1 MRSCICFRSPQS
13 HHFSAAT
20 PSWQISPPPTNRG
33 LGRTGAVAVATAG
46 PQRRSGGSGCWAEAW
61 QRPWNRRTSAAAEV
75 VDGKQPWLPWMDL
88 ISSNPW
94 VFGYNI
100 SNNLP
105 SEVWQVLVDLPSIF
119 FGKAT
124 KNMFAEMNNTT
135 QQNLGCI
142 EANDIWLNLY
152 PFHVFKQTQGLL
164 PLGFA
169 TGQQCVEGDVTWLY
183 LRVLAALVPGIFE
196 LEALHI
202 QYPIFTPYVCPNG
215 NFQGSSL
222 LLHPVPSPRPCLQKR
237 RSPAA
242 SSADMP

>member
-1 MRSCICFRSPQS
+1 
-13 HHFSAAT
+13 
-20 PSWQISPPPTNRG
+20 
-33 LGRTGAVAVATAG
+33 
-46 PQRRSGGSGCWAEAW
+46 
-61 QRPWNRRTSAAAEV
+61 
-75 VDGKQPWLPWMDL
+75 MDL

>member
-1 MRSCICFRSPQS
+1 MIIIPLL
-13 HHFSAAT
+13 
-20 PSWQISPPPTNRG
+20 N
-33 LGRTGAVAVATAG
+33 
-46 PQRRSGGSGCWAEAW
+46 
-61 QRPWNRRTSAAAEV
+61 
-75 VDGKQPWLPWMDL
+75 
-88 ISSNPW
+88 
-94 VFGYNI
+94 GYNWEYTLFSDKPI

-105 SEVWQVLVDLPSIF
+105 SEVWQVLVDLASIF

-124 KNMFAEMNNTT
+124 KNMFADMNNTT

-196 LEALHI
+196 LEALQIPNLHPLPMPKRQFSRI
-202 QYPIFTPYVCPNG
+202 FPPFTPSA
-215 NFQGSSL
+215 FATTMSSKTAIACCQFCWHAVMTEL
-222 LLHPVPSPRPCLQKR
+222 KLMTSGWRCRAHIDPKKPDGHTGPRGLQVHWISFVQVRTKGTNISTDFGANHVKPSLY
-237 RSPAA
+237 
-242 SSADMP
+242 MPHACH